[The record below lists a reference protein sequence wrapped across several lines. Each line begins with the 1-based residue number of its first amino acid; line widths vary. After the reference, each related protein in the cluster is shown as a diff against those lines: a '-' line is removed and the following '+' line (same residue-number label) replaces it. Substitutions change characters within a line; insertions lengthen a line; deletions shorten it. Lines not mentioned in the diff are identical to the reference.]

1 MVQLDRHQR
10 GINFCLLTFRL
21 TTNKAVFNVLKSF
34 NSLLHKKFFLCKP
47 RMCGIRH
54 WYSMAVNMFLWHP
67 ASAGNRFLRRFCVC
81 SQKFK
86 NDEKRMP
93 SVYFFASFV
102 ISWWDLHRYI
112 CFTADY
118 VTVCFFL
125 LSQGYCFITYTEFN
139 FVNFSSFVLRQGEN
153 ASMWQT

>member
-54 WYSMAVNMFLWHP
+54 WYCMAVNMFLWHP

-93 SVYFFASFV
+93 SVYFFCLVCNILVGS
-102 ISWWDLHRYI
+102 SSLH
-112 CFTADY
+112 
-118 VTVCFFL
+118 L
-125 LSQGYCFITYTEFN
+125 LHCWLCHSLLFSIKSRLLLYYLQWI